1 MKPLLFRVPGIDHRS
16 FQVQVDDGPVFYE
29 KLHFHPELQLTL
41 IEQGEGTL
49 VAGDRIDRFQ
59 PMDLLLLG
67 SNLPHVLRSAPSEEG
82 SRAVSTSFMFRT
94 EPMEKGIL
102 SLPETGH
109 LLQLLTEA
117 RQGVRLRV
125 AEDSELVAQFRELP
139 SRRPFR
145 QLLFLLDVLDE
156 LSRNPDREI
165 LSRTVYERP
174 ARPGDHQRLERIFSF
189 IFQHYASPI
198 SLEDVSNVA
207 NLTPGAF
214 CRFFRQHT
222 RKTFSHLLN
231 EVRIEHACR
240 SLRESDDSISQIAF
254 QCGYTNLSNFN
265 RQFREISGMS
275 PTEYIKAV
283 GNKL

>member
-41 IEQGEGTL
+41 IGEGEGTL
-49 VAGDRIDRFQ
+49 VVGDRIDRFQ
-59 PMDLLLLG
+59 PLDLLLLG
-67 SNLPHVLRSAPSEEG
+67 SNLPHVLRSAPPEPG

-109 LLQLLTEA
+109 LAQLLSEA

-125 AEDSELVAQFRELP
+125 GADDALAARFRELP
-139 SRRPFR
+139 AQRPFL
-145 QLLFLLDVLDE
+145 QLLFLLEVLDVL
-156 LSRNPDREI
+156 SHSPDREL
-165 LSRTVYERP
+165 LSRTSYERP
-174 ARPGDHQRLERIFSF
+174 ARPGDHQRLEKIFSF

-240 SLRESDDSISQIAF
+240 ALRESDDSISQIAF

-275 PTEYIKAV
+275 PTEYIKTYRM
-283 GNKL
+283 